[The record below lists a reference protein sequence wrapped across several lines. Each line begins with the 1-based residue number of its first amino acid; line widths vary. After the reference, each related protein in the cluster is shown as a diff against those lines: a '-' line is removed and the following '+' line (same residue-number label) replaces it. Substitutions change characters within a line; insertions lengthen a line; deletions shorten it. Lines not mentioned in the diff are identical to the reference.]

1 MCILSKAVYK
11 FIVIPIKLL
20 MTFFTEL
27 EQIIQK
33 SIWNNKRPRSVKA
46 ISRKKIRMLFW
57 TFCWMQNPPIFQ
69 VVLQSCSTHNSTVFM
84 QKETYGS
91 MEQNRECRNKLTHLW
106 SKNLQQRKQE
116 YTMEKTQSLWQVVL
130 GKLDSFM
137 LVSEFTTH
145 THTHTHT
152 HTPYAKIN
160 SKGLECLN
168 INRRLDIVKL

>member
-1 MCILSKAVYK
+1 
-11 FIVIPIKLL
+11 
-20 MTFFTEL
+20 
-27 EQIIQK
+27 
-33 SIWNNKRPRSVKA
+33 
-46 ISRKKIRMLFW
+46 
-57 TFCWMQNPPIFQ
+57 
-69 VVLQSCSTHNSTVFM
+69 M

-130 GKLDSFM
+130 GKLDSCM